1 MSTGLSGLSRA
12 SGSPEN
18 SSTPGFK
25 AALKTESDTNTP
37 VFAAMDRSSS
47 LKKEIDE
54 YEQLNNEARAL
65 EELRNMD
72 LLPLLLDL
80 VENLKAGKISPKD
93 FDNAVAAEPNRRA
106 GRVYREPN
114 PEDGGDEE
122 ADRRETGAAETVQR
136 GDRGK
141 VWHGEADCG
150 RQNANRPV
158 ATGTALCN
166 TRGAQMSGTN
176 KIRQIF
182 FHLTK
187 YSGC

>member
-18 SSTPGFK
+18 LSTPGFK

-37 VFAAMDRSSS
+37 VFAAMDHSSS

-80 VENLKAGKISPKD
+80 IENLKAGKISPKD
-93 FDNAVAAEPNRRA
+93 FDNAVSIKRIGFP
-106 GRVYREPN
+106 
-114 PEDGGDEE
+114 D
-122 ADRRETGAAETVQR
+122 
-136 GDRGK
+136 
-141 VWHGEADCG
+141 
-150 RQNANRPV
+150 
-158 ATGTALCN
+158 
-166 TRGAQMSGTN
+166 
-176 KIRQIF
+176 I
-182 FHLTK
+182 
-187 YSGC
+187 

>member
-18 SSTPGFK
+18 LSTPGFK

-37 VFAAMDRSSS
+37 VFAAMDQSSS

-80 VENLKAGKISPKD
+80 VESLKAGKISPKD
-93 FDNAVAAEPNRRA
+93 FDNAVRLDVSTESRIQKMEEMKRRIGAKQELLKRFSEEIEAKFGAERPIA
-106 GRVYREPN
+106 
-114 PEDGGDEE
+114 EDKMEI
-122 ADRRETGAAETVQR
+122 DR
-136 GDRGK
+136 
-141 VWHGEADCG
+141 
-150 RQNANRPV
+150 
-158 ATGTALCN
+158 
-166 TRGAQMSGTN
+166 
-176 KIRQIF
+176 
-182 FHLTK
+182 
-187 YSGC
+187 

>member
-93 FDNAVAAEPNRRA
+93 FDNAPD
-106 GRVYREPN
+106 

-141 VWHGEADCG
+141 VRHGEADCG

-166 TRGAQMSGTN
+166 TKGAQMSGTN